1 MVSRRRYHLKQHHK
15 FEQGDRKYVADLET
29 GDIVEINDVEWEIL
43 SRYASQPRYQLV
55 ECLRKEYKLT
65 AIFDGIERL
74 ERLGRQGFP
83 VPPGG
88 RGRRSE
94 SPQKKFAEPAH
105 ATCPRNTRCRE
116 SEAEGVGSVP
126 FYEGAVDVGLPHE
139 SEPLSIFDAPCG
151 VRRVRNVCFSWRRE
165 GSGSRS
171 RHRSGSEHRWR
182 EGECLDA
189 GVVCHGWL

>member
-1 MVSRRRYHLKQHHK
+1 MVSRRHYHLKQHHK

-29 GDIVEINDVEWEIL
+29 GDIVETNDVEWEIL

-74 ERLGRQGFP
+74 ERLGRQGFLLQP
-83 VPPGG
+83 VGETG
-88 RGRRSE
+88 L
-94 SPQKKFAEPAH
+94 PAH

-126 FYEGAVDVGLPHE
+126 FYEGEVDVGLPHE
-139 SEPLSIFDAPCG
+139 SEPLSFFDAPCG
-151 VRRVRNVCFSWRRE
+151 IR
-165 GSGSRS
+165 
-171 RHRSGSEHRWR
+171 
-182 EGECLDA
+182 
-189 GVVCHGWL
+189 